1 MIDTFFAVGRLVYLI
16 NGPNAMSDPATTSS
30 RPARERLLA
39 AAAELFYDEGIAAT
53 GIDAIIQRAGVAKQS
68 LYNNFASKAEL
79 VATYLEHRHAE
90 WLGLY
95 EKRLEKAAT
104 PMDGILAV
112 FDAYRDHAEFAYEHG
127 FRGCGLLNAAAELPA
142 GDPGREA
149 VRKHKEEVEGLL
161 VTHLTRL
168 IPDDPPRVSQL
179 AMQLS
184 FILEGAIMR
193 AGLEGKSAR
202 LGEARAMAATILKSV

>member
-1 MIDTFFAVGRLVYLI
+1 MYYERFRHTNFKTGARAASASGSGIVLRRGHFGHRDRR
-16 NGPNAMSDPATTSS
+16 DH
-30 RPARERLLA
+30 PAR
-39 AAAELFYDEGIAAT
+39 
-53 GIDAIIQRAGVAKQS
+53 GVAKQS

-95 EKRLEKAAT
+95 EKRLEKAAG
-104 PMDGILAV
+104 PMGGLLAV

-161 VTHLTRL
+161 VTHLTGL
-168 IPDDPPRVSQL
+168 IPDDPPRVRQL
-179 AMQLS
+179 AVQLS

-193 AGLEGKSAR
+193 AGLEGNSAR
-202 LGEARAMAATILKSV
+202 LGEARAMVATILKPV

>member
-1 MIDTFFAVGRLVYLI
+1 MI
-16 NGPNAMSDPATTSS
+16 SDPATPSS
-30 RPARERLLA
+30 KPARERLLQ
-39 AAAELFYDEGIAAT
+39 AAAELFYDAGISAT

-68 LYNNFASKAEL
+68 LYNNFTSKAEL

-95 EKRLEKAAT
+95 DKRLEKAAS
-104 PMDGILAV
+104 PMDGILAI

-142 GDPGREA
+142 GDPGRKA

-161 VTHLTRL
+161 VTHPTGL
-168 IPDDPPRVSQL
+168 IPDDPPRVRQL
-179 AMQLS
+179 AVQLS

-193 AGLEGKSAR
+193 AGLEGNSAR
-202 LGEARAMAATILKSV
+202 LGEAKAMVTTILKPV